1 MRKERKNHMMICTGC
16 KLKNKRGDSIC
27 EICGALKKVREL
39 EQFQE
44 EWRMRL
50 QAEDG
55 QKTAVRGLV

>member
-1 MRKERKNHMMICTGC
+1 MMICTGG

>member
-1 MRKERKNHMMICTGC
+1 MMICTGC
-16 KLKNKRGDSIC
+16 KLKNKRAASIC
-27 EICGALKKVREL
+27 EICAALKKVREL